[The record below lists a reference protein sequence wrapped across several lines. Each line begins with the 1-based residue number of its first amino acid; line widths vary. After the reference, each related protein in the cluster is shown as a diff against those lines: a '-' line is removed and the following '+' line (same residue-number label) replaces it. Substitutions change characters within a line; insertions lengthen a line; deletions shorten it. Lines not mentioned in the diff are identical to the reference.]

1 MITMENI
8 DIEVIK
14 PVKGSLEL
22 STLTVEQ
29 LEAMTDEELKEVSEA
44 YDNLKKEAD
53 DVGRVL
59 AAYAIARV
67 KSTTS
72 KVADFVS
79 TKVDPIAKWVVLL
92 LILAKLFN
100 VI

>member
-1 MITMENI
+1 MENI

-29 LEAMTDEELKEVSEA
+29 LEAMTDEELKEVSAA

-59 AAYAIARV
+59 AAYATARV
-67 KSTTS
+67 KSTAA
-72 KVADFVS
+72 KVSDFVS